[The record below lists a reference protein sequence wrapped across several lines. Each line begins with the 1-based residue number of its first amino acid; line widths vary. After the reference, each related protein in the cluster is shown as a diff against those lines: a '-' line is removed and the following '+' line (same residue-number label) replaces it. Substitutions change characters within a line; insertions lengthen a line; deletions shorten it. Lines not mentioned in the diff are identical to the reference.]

1 MHTLNAELLP
11 QPKVALKVANE
22 IKERGTD
29 LFKKGNFEQAQK
41 KYIKALRCT

>member
-1 MHTLNAELLP
+1 M
-11 QPKVALKVANE
+11 E

-41 KYIKALRCT
+41 KYIKALRCTSLPPLTPPARRS